1 MASIDPSLF
10 RLIVLKNSLSLWIK
24 TGIKPVRGVGRNDM
38 IRMASEF
45 TGETYP
51 MSKRGAKI
59 ALYALE
65 KLHQE
70 ILDITRPHI
79 YGPTDSVC
87 AYGENH
93 AQQD

>member
-1 MASIDPSLF
+1 MPGIHPSMF

-24 TGIKPVRGVGRNDM
+24 TGIKPTRGVGRNDM

-51 MSKRGAKI
+51 MSKQGAKI

-65 KLHQE
+65 MLHQE
-70 ILDITRPHI
+70 IMRIGRQE
-79 YGPTDSVC
+79 S
-87 AYGENH
+87 
-93 AQQD
+93 